1 MIGHVECSLTR
12 HGLFEQSSI
21 HKKHWV
27 TWTYFR
33 QYELWICLHWYFTAF
48 NNQECS
54 YPTSWYHTGTLQFTY
69 MMKDSSSD
77 VVLMAKE
84 CEQASSLFVVP
95 YLNKEKKY
103 LPKMVSLLCKP
114 NDIFLRLSSFYIF
127 ICNDLVT
134 IPTQYW

>member
-1 MIGHVECSLTR
+1 MIGHVE
-12 HGLFEQSSI
+12 QSSI
-21 HKKHWV
+21 PKKHWV
-27 TWTYFR
+27 TSDSMNCESVCIDISQHLT
-33 QYELWICLHWYFTAF
+33 IKS
-48 NNQECS
+48 S

-103 LPKMVSLLCKP
+103 LPKMVSLKCKP
-114 NDIFLRLSSFYIF
+114 NDIFW
-127 ICNDLVT
+127 DM
-134 IPTQYW
+134 